1 MCNQWFNRNL
11 FSIWLNND
19 FIQWILLFS
28 VSLWP
33 AFCLRRDRKLTESR
47 FGMTWGWV
55 INYNIFIFVWTIPLR
70 LPADYLQV
78 FYDVDHFSCG
88 VGVGDCSLVSHGPE
102 LSECSHQFLEDCI
115 RNVRPILLQHGK
127 LSLRFGVVHCM
138 AAKYVPW
145 KSKSSNHQ
153 KYFKQYYIIVV
164 TVLQCFLR
172 SLTLI
177 GQSCM
182 L

>member
-1 MCNQWFNRNL
+1 MNEGL
-11 FSIWLNND
+11 Y
-19 FIQWILLFS
+19 
-28 VSLWP
+28 
-33 AFCLRRDRKLTESR
+33 R
-47 FGMTWGWV
+47 FGTTWGWI
-55 INYNIFIFVWTIPLR
+55 INDNIFIFGWTIPLR

-78 FYDVDHFSCG
+78 FYDVDHFSCR

-153 KYFKQYYIIVV
+153 KYFKQYYIIIV

-177 GQSCM
+177 GQSWHAVVKYF
-182 L
+182 

>member
-1 MCNQWFNRNL
+1 MNSSLQCQSLTCVLFTEGQKAIGFNLCSKDEQR
-11 FSIWLNND
+11 FY
-19 FIQWILLFS
+19 
-28 VSLWP
+28 
-33 AFCLRRDRKLTESR
+33 R
-47 FGMTWGWV
+47 FGTTWGWV

-153 KYFKQYYIIVV
+153 KYFKQYYIIIV

-177 GQSCM
+177 GQSWHAVVKYF
-182 L
+182 